1 MGLLEAKERL
11 EGCLH
16 GTVTASERMSR
27 HTSYRIGGPAALF
40 VTCDDYA
47 DVRQAVEILGQE
59 RVPWVIMG
67 RGSNVLV
74 SDEGYQGAVL
84 VLGRDFRR
92 FTVDETGRMHVG
104 AGAVLQRV
112 VTEAFDKGLSG
123 LEFAVGI
130 PGTVGGAV
138 SMNAGTANHWMDSVI
153 AEVVVFRPG
162 TGLVHYARSDISWY
176 YRATDLPGTEIILEV
191 VRELVPGDAAVVK
204 ETMEAVLQRRRAAQP
219 LNLPSCGSVFRNSSD
234 LKAARLID
242 ACGLK
247 GYRVGNAEVSTVHAN
262 FIVNLGGATA
272 ADVAR
277 VIIHVLEEVRKRHG
291 VELSERAP
299 HLAGRNGAA
308 PLRLREKRLAPAR
321 AVVRAARGASRL
333 TGARASS
340 CSPSSQ

>member
-191 VRELVPGDAAVVK
+191 VLELVPGDAAVVK

-219 LNLPSCGSVFRNSSD
+219 LNLPSCGSVFRNPEGDS
-234 LKAARLID
+234 AGRLIEEL
-242 ACGLK
+242 GMK
-247 GYRVGNAEVSTVHAN
+247 GYTIGGAQISEKHAN
-262 FIVNLGGATA
+262 FIVNVNGATA
-272 ADVAR
+272 ADVASLIKLAHDR
-277 VIIHVLEEVRKRHG
+277 VLEAYGIDLVPEVRFLG
-291 VELSERAP
+291 FA
-299 HLAGRNGAA
+299 
-308 PLRLREKRLAPAR
+308 
-321 AVVRAARGASRL
+321 
-333 TGARASS
+333 
-340 CSPSSQ
+340 